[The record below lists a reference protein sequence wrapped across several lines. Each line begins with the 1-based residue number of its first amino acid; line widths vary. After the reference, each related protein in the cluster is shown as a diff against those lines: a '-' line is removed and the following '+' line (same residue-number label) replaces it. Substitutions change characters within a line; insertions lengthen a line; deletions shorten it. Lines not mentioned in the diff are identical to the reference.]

1 MIKNIK
7 IIFAYDGSDFSG
19 VQTQKGLS
27 SVQEEIEKAILKITN
42 KKSRLIVAGR
52 TDAGVHAFGQVANF
66 LTNTNIP
73 ADAFK
78 YHLNKHLPDG
88 ILITDSCEMD
98 LSFHS
103 RFSAKSKLYRYIVYN
118 DEFMH
123 PNLRKIYAHVTYKL
137 DVDMMNDAA
146 KLLEGKHDF
155 KAFTK
160 YENREVNTIRSI
172 DRINIYRQDKLI
184 YFEFEAES
192 FLYNQVRI
200 MVGTLIN
207 IGRGHR
213 EVEYIIELLESKDRL
228 KAGMTI
234 TPYGLYLINISY

>member
-7 IIFAYDGSDFSG
+7 ITFAYDGAEFSG
-19 VQTQKGLS
+19 LQTQKGLKT
-27 SVQEEIEKAILKITN
+27 VQEEIEKAIYKITN
-42 KKSRLIVAGR
+42 KKSRLVTAGR
-52 TDAGVHAFGQVANF
+52 TDAGVHAIKTVANF
-66 LTNTNIP
+66 LTNSQIP
-73 ADAFK
+73 AEAFK
-78 YHLNKHLPDG
+78 YHLTKYLPDS
-88 ILITDSCEMD
+88 IVMIDSCDMD

-103 RFSAKSKLYRYIVYN
+103 RFSAKSKLYKYIVYN

-123 PNLRKIYAHVTYKL
+123 PNLRKTYAHVTYKL
-137 DVDMMNDAA
+137 DIENMQNAA
-146 KLLEGKHDF
+146 NLLVGKHDF

-160 YENREVNTIRSI
+160 YENRDVNTIRSI
-172 DRINIYRQDKLI
+172 DRIDIYQKDKLI

-213 EVEYIIELLESKDRL
+213 EVEYIKELLESRDRL

-234 TPYGLYLINISY
+234 SPYGLYLVEIKY